1 MKILTDLFRL
11 FYPEMCSGCD
21 EQLVQNEQFICTNC
35 RHDLPLTNFTSLSE
49 NDITQSFY
57 GRVNVE
63 KGYSLLF
70 FRKEGITQKIIHEL
84 KYRGNEQI
92 GTFFGNWLGEI
103 LREKG
108 EFTDIDCIIPVPLH
122 PKKLQQRGYNQVAK
136 FGESLGKHLQIRFL
150 ENELVRVS
158 ATKTQTFKARFDRFS
173 NVDTKFLLKN
183 PKMFND
189 KHILLIDDVITTGAT
204 LEACANEFQ
213 KSENCKISM
222 VTMACSNL
230 IQ

>member
-11 FYPEMCSGCD
+11 FYPEMCCGCD
-21 EQLVQNEQFICTNC
+21 EQLIQNEQLICTNC

-103 LREKG
+103 LLEKR
-108 EFTDIDCIIPVPLH
+108 EFTDIDFIIPVPLH
-122 PKKLQQRGYNQVAK
+122 PKKLQQRGYNQVTK
-136 FGESLGKHLQIRFL
+136 FGESLGKHLQIQFL

-158 ATKTQTFKARFDRFS
+158 ATKTQTFKARFERFS

-183 PKMFND
+183 PEIFND

>member
-1 MKILTDLFRL
+1 
-11 FYPEMCSGCD
+11 
-21 EQLVQNEQFICTNC
+21 
-35 RHDLPLTNFTSLSE
+35 
-49 NDITQSFY
+49 
-57 GRVNVE
+57 
-63 KGYSLLF
+63 
-70 FRKEGITQKIIHEL
+70 
-84 KYRGNEQI
+84 
-92 GTFFGNWLGEI
+92 
-103 LREKG
+103 
-108 EFTDIDCIIPVPLH
+108 
-122 PKKLQQRGYNQVAK
+122 
-136 FGESLGKHLQIRFL
+136 LQIRFL

>member
-122 PKKLQQRGYNQVAK
+122 PKKLQQRGYKQVPK
-136 FGESLGKHLQIRFL
+136 FGESLGKYLQIRFL